1 MDGTTRSPADRQQS
15 ATSKSPTRAQF
26 HLLSSEPRREPG
38 EGRAGSAIPQPRGE
52 FDLTTGAPTP
62 GDLRAICTA
71 FRIQLDLA
79 RPGRS
84 SGWLASHVIRES
96 VAPLRGNVRMRVAR
110 RSRRVAATAAFQI
123 DPPDGRWHLDALLA
137 RDPEDGAALDSV
149 LRRGVADAGSS
160 GARRVF
166 ARIESDVTIDAALRR
181 SGFVPYQ
188 TESVFMLLDGPTGE
202 APSSHVRR
210 AQPADVWG
218 IHQLYL
224 ELVPRQVQYAEAMTS
239 RQWERSQPLRPG
251 TRRSSGWVIEDHG
264 RIRAYAR
271 VSTLEDPRVVRLDV
285 LIDPELRALTTDLIA
300 TATTEA
306 GNLHGVP
313 CVVAVPGYTQE
324 LSQPLQDTGFFHLGD
339 QTAWVCYTTVPA
351 RSYIVA
357 VDTRVPVSAETQ
369 RSRVPGFGGAG
380 MSLVES
386 AGPAESATIGVRG
399 SDDRIVFVSRSPQRS
414 PRGKV

>member
-1 MDGTTRSPADRQQS
+1 M
-15 ATSKSPTRAQF
+15 RARF
-26 HLLSSEPRREPG
+26 HLLSSEPRREQG
-38 EGRAGSAIPQPRGE
+38 EGRAGSAQPRPHGDP
-52 FDLTTGAPTP
+52 DLTAGMPTI

-79 RPGRS
+79 RPERS
-84 SGWLASHVIRES
+84 GAWLASHVVRDGLG
-96 VAPLRGNVRMRVAR
+96 PLRGDVRMRVAR
-110 RSRRVAATAAFQI
+110 RSRRVVAAAAFQVI
-123 DPPDGRWHLDALLA
+123 PPDGRWHLDALVA
-137 RDPEDGAALDSV
+137 RDPEDGAALDTV
-149 LRRGVADAGSS
+149 LRRGVMDAGSA

-166 ARIESDVTIDAALRR
+166 AHIESEIAVDAALRR

-188 TESVFMLLDGPTGE
+188 TESIFMLLDPPNGPT
-202 APSSHVRR
+202 ASTHVRR
-210 AQPADVWG
+210 VLPADVWG

-251 TRRSSGWVIEDHG
+251 ARRSSGWVIEDHG

-271 VSTLEDPRVVRLDV
+271 VSTQEDPRVVRLDV
-285 LIDPELRALTTDLIA
+285 LIDPDLRALTTDLIV

-313 CVVAVPGYTQE
+313 CVIAVPGYNQE
-324 LSQPLQDTGFFHLGD
+324 LSQPLQDIGFFHVGD

-386 AGPAESATIGVRG
+386 TGPAESATIGTGGRH
-399 SDDRIVFVSRSPQRS
+399 DDHILYVARSRMRS

>member
-1 MDGTTRSPADRQQS
+1 M
-15 ATSKSPTRAQF
+15 RARF
-26 HLLSSEPRREPG
+26 HLLSSEARREQG
-38 EGRAGSAIPQPRGE
+38 EGRAGSALPQPRGE
-52 FDLTTGAPTP
+52 FDLTTGAPSLR
-62 GDLRAICTA
+62 DLRAICTA

-84 SGWLASHVIRES
+84 AAWLASHAIREGM
-96 VAPLRGNVRMRVAR
+96 PTLRGDIRMRVAR
-110 RSRRVAATAAFQI
+110 RSGKVAAVAAFQI
-123 DPPDGRWHLDALLA
+123 TPPDGRWHLDALLA

-149 LRRGVADAGSS
+149 LRRGVTDAGSA

-166 ARIESDVTIDAALRR
+166 VHIESDVTIDAALRR

-188 TESVFMLLDGPTGE
+188 TESVFMLIDGAATRHT
-202 APSSHVRR
+202 SSHVRR
-210 AQPADVWG
+210 VQAADVWG

-251 TRRSSGWVIEDHG
+251 ARRSSGWVIEDHG
-264 RIRAYAR
+264 RIRGYAR
-271 VSTLEDPRVVRLDV
+271 VSTLEDPRVVRLDI
-285 LIDPELRALTTDLIA
+285 LIDPDVRALTNDLIV
-300 TATTEA
+300 TAASEA
-306 GNLHGVP
+306 ANLHGVP

-324 LSQPLQDTGFFHLGD
+324 LSQPLQDTGFFHIGD

-386 AGPAESATIGVRG
+386 VGPTDPAPAGVGVP
-399 SDDRIVFVSRSPQRS
+399 DDRILFASRSRLRS

>member
-1 MDGTTRSPADRQQS
+1 M
-15 ATSKSPTRAQF
+15 RARF
-26 HLLSSEPRREPG
+26 HLLSSEPRREQG
-38 EGRAGSAIPQPRGE
+38 EGRAGSVLPRPRGE
-52 FDLTTGAPTP
+52 LDLTTGPPTLA
-62 GDLRAICTA
+62 DLRAICTA

-79 RPGRS
+79 RPERTAA
-84 SGWLASHVIRES
+84 WLATHVIREGI
-96 VAPLRGNVRMRVAR
+96 APLRGNVRMRVAR
-110 RSRRVAATAAFQI
+110 RERTVAAAAAFQVT
-123 DPPDGRWHLDALLA
+123 PPDGRWHLDALLA
-137 RDPEDGAALDSV
+137 RDPEDGVALDSV
-149 LRRGVADAGSS
+149 LRRGVADAGGS

-166 ARIESDVTIDAALRR
+166 AHIESDVTIDAALRR

-188 TESVFMLLDGPTGE
+188 TESVFMLLDGPAAD
-202 APSSHVRR
+202 APTAHVRR

-251 TRRSSGWVIEDHG
+251 ARRSSGWVIEDHG
-264 RIRAYAR
+264 RIRGYAR

-285 LIDPELRALTTDLIA
+285 LIDPDLRALTTDLISA
-300 TATTEA
+300 ATTEA

-313 CVVAVPGYTQE
+313 CVVAVPGYNQE
-324 LSQPLQDTGFFHLGD
+324 LSQPLQDTGFFHVGD

-386 AGPAESATIGVRG
+386 AGPAESATIGPGG
-399 SDDRIVFVSRSPQRS
+399 SDDHILFVARSRTRS

>member
-1 MDGTTRSPADRQQS
+1 M
-15 ATSKSPTRAQF
+15 RARF
-26 HLLSSEPRREPG
+26 HLLSSEPRREQG
-38 EGRAGSAIPQPRGE
+38 EGRAGATLPRPRGE
-52 FDLTTGAPTP
+52 LDLTTGAPTL

-79 RPGRS
+79 RPERS
-84 SGWLASHVIRES
+84 APWLASHVIREGFP
-96 VAPLRGNVRMRVAR
+96 ALRGNVRMRVAR
-110 RSRRVAATAAFQI
+110 RSRSMAAAAAFQVV
-123 DPPDGRWHLDALLA
+123 PPDGRWYLDALLA

-149 LRRGVADAGSS
+149 LRRGVTDAGIT

-166 ARIESDVTIDAALRR
+166 AHIESDVTIDAALRR

-188 TESVFMLLDGPTGE
+188 TESVFMLLDGPTGL
-202 APSSHVRR
+202 APTSHVRR

-218 IHQLYL
+218 VHQLYL

-271 VSTLEDPRVVRLDV
+271 VSTMEDPRVVRLDI
-285 LIDPELRALTTDLIA
+285 LIDPDLRALTTDLIMTA
-300 TATTEA
+300 TAEA

-313 CVVAVPGYTQE
+313 CVVAVPGYVQE
-324 LSQPLQDTGFFHLGD
+324 LSQPLQDTGFFHIGD

-386 AGPAESATIGVRG
+386 ARPAESGTSGG
-399 SDDRIVFVSRSPQRS
+399 SGADDHMLFVARSRQRS